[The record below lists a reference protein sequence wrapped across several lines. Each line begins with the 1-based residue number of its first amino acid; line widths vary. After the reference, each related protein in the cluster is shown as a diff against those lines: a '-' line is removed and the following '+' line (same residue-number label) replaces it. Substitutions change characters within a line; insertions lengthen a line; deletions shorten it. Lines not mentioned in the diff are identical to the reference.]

1 MSATPFKNLIDKP
14 VRKLTVSAG
23 RGNDRL
29 CDRVQQSPVAAEL
42 ASGERVGE
50 FFPSSAAAAQALSNA
65 NGAEASSDK
74 GGAK

>member
-1 MSATPFKNLIDKP
+1 MSATPLKNLINKP
-14 VRKLTVSAG
+14 IRKLTVSAG
-23 RGNDRL
+23 RETMGFVIEYSNR
-29 CDRVQQSPVAAEL
+29 RFAAEL